1 MNYDVRGNAEELLSR
16 LERLSNEIADISRQ
30 AERIT
35 EELTE
40 LQNDL
45 YRFGA
50 AVADELDC

>member
-40 LQNDL
+40 LQTDL

>member
-1 MNYDVRGNAEELLSR
+1 MNYDVRGNTAELLSR

-40 LQNDL
+40 LQTDL
-45 YRFGA
+45 YRFSA

>member
-1 MNYDVRGNAEELLSR
+1 MNYDVRGNVEELLSR

-40 LQNDL
+40 LQTDL
-45 YRFGA
+45 YRLGA

>member
-1 MNYDVRGNAEELLSR
+1 MNYDARGNMEELLSR

-40 LQNDL
+40 LQTDL

>member
-1 MNYDVRGNAEELLSR
+1 MNYDVRGNMEELLSR

-40 LQNDL
+40 LQTDL
-45 YRFGA
+45 YRLGA

>member
-35 EELTE
+35 EELAK
-40 LQNDL
+40 LQTDL